1 MTQLAATRRG
11 PWTALRVPGE
21 HEFVRA
27 TGDELE
33 RADPATGELV
43 ATLRASTPADID
55 AAVEAAAAAH
65 ATGRWASDGAL
76 RARVLYGFAQALR
89 ADADRLAG
97 LLVRE
102 QGKTI

>member
-1 MTQLAATRRG
+1 MTQLTATGRG
-11 PWTALRVPGE
+11 PWTVFHVPGQ

-27 TGDELE
+27 TGDEFE
-33 RADPATGELV
+33 REDPATGELV

-55 AAVEAAAAAH
+55 AAVEACGGAH
-65 ATGRWASDGAL
+65 AAGRWASDGGL

-89 ADADRLAG
+89 ADAGRLAE

-102 QGKTI
+102 QG